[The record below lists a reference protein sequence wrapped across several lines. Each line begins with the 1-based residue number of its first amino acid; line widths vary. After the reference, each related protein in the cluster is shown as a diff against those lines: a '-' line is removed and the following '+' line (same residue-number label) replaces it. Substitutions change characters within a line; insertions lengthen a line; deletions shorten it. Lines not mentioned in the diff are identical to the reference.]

1 MDRHFLEF
9 WGNFLINAAKGQ
21 QQFDE
26 LTQWM
31 HQGFKGFEELTALFR
46 KAYGLEKPESTPEY
60 QQTWHKAT
68 REFRESLN
76 TYLSLLG
83 VIPLSE
89 HLALVEKYEAL
100 KKENADQLKTI
111 QRLRD
116 LLQQDSGQTAVVGKL
131 QRAGQ
136 PPERAVSKADG
147 QLRKLCQGG
156 VGRRQKAR
164 QEIGVPSAA
173 DRQTDQTPSAGSV
186 L

>member
-116 LLQQDSGQTAVVGKL
+116 LLQQDSGQTAVVENFKELVSRQNEQFQKL
-131 QRAGQ
+131 MDSFGSYVKEA
-136 PPERAVSKADG
+136 S
-147 QLRKLCQGG
+147 GG
-156 VGRRQKAR
+156 TKKPVKK
-164 QEIGVPSAA
+164 
-173 DRQTDQTPSAGSV
+173 
-186 L
+186 

>member
-26 LTQWM
+26 LSQWM
-31 HQGFKGFEELTALFR
+31 HQGFKGFEDLTAMFR
-46 KAYGLEKPESTPEY
+46 KAYGLEKLESAPEAEY

-76 TYLSLLG
+76 AYFSLLG

-89 HLALVEKYEAL
+89 HLALLEKHEAL
-100 KKENADQLKTI
+100 KKENAEQLETI

-116 LLQQDSGQTAVVGKL
+116 LLGQRDSGQTAVVENFKELVSRQNEQFQKL
-131 QRAGQ
+131 MESFGSYVKEA
-136 PPERAVSKADG
+136 SADA
-147 QLRKLCQGG
+147 K
-156 VGRRQKAR
+156 KPAKK
-164 QEIGVPSAA
+164 
-173 DRQTDQTPSAGSV
+173 
-186 L
+186 

>member
-21 QQFDE
+21 QQLDD

-31 HQGFKGFEELTALFR
+31 QQGFKGFEELSTLFR
-46 KAYGLEKPESTPEY
+46 KAYGLQKPPESTPDY

-68 REFRESLN
+68 REFKESLN
-76 TYLSLLG
+76 AYFSLMG

-89 HLALVEKYEAL
+89 HLALLEKYEAL

-116 LLQQDSGQTAVVGKL
+116 LLQQDSGQTAVVENFKELVSRQNEQFQKL
-131 QRAGQ
+131 MDSFGSYAKEASGGAKK
-136 PPERAVSKADG
+136 PPK
-147 QLRKLCQGG
+147 K
-156 VGRRQKAR
+156 
-164 QEIGVPSAA
+164 
-173 DRQTDQTPSAGSV
+173 
-186 L
+186 

>member
-31 HQGFKGFEELTALFR
+31 HQGFKGFEDLTAMFR
-46 KAYGLEKPESTPEY
+46 KAYGLEKPGSAPEPEY
-60 QQTWHKAT
+60 QQNWHKAT

-76 TYLSLLG
+76 AYFSLLG

-89 HLALVEKYEAL
+89 HLALLEKYEAL
-100 KKENADQLKTI
+100 KKENAEQLETI

-116 LLQQDSGQTAVVGKL
+116 LLGQRDSGQTAVVENFKELVSRQNEQFQKL
-131 QRAGQ
+131 MDSFGSYVKGGSGGGQ
-136 PPERAVSKADG
+136 KPAK
-147 QLRKLCQGG
+147 K
-156 VGRRQKAR
+156 
-164 QEIGVPSAA
+164 
-173 DRQTDQTPSAGSV
+173 
-186 L
+186 

>member
-31 HQGFKGFEELTALFR
+31 QQGFKGFEELTALFR

-116 LLQQDSGQTAVVGKL
+116 LLQQDSGQTAVVENFKELVSRQNEQFQKL
-131 QRAGQ
+131 MDSFGSYAK
-136 PPERAVSKADG
+136 EAS
-147 QLRKLCQGG
+147 GG
-156 VGRRQKAR
+156 AKKPVKK
-164 QEIGVPSAA
+164 
-173 DRQTDQTPSAGSV
+173 
-186 L
+186 

>member
-31 HQGFKGFEELTALFR
+31 HQGFKGFEDLTAMFR
-46 KAYGLEKPESTPEY
+46 KAYGLEKAESTPEPEY
-60 QQTWHKAT
+60 QQNWHKAT

-76 TYLSLLG
+76 AYFSLLG

-89 HLALVEKYEAL
+89 HLALLEKYEAL
-100 KKENADQLKTI
+100 KKENAEQLETI

-116 LLQQDSGQTAVVGKL
+116 LLGQRDSGQTAVVENFKELVSRQNEQFQKL
-131 QRAGQ
+131 MDSFGSYVKEA
-136 PPERAVSKADG
+136 S
-147 QLRKLCQGG
+147 GG
-156 VGRRQKAR
+156 AKKPAKK
-164 QEIGVPSAA
+164 
-173 DRQTDQTPSAGSV
+173 
-186 L
+186 

>member
-31 HQGFKGFEELTALFR
+31 HQGFKGFEDLTAMFR
-46 KAYGLEKPESTPEY
+46 KAYGLETPQSTPEPEY
-60 QQTWHKAT
+60 QQNWRKAT

-76 TYLSLLG
+76 AYFSLLG

-89 HLALVEKYEAL
+89 HLALLEKYEAL
-100 KKENADQLKTI
+100 KKENAEQLETI

-116 LLQQDSGQTAVVGKL
+116 LLGQRDSGQTAVVENFKELVSRQNEQFQKL
-131 QRAGQ
+131 MDSFGSYVKEA
-136 PPERAVSKADG
+136 S
-147 QLRKLCQGG
+147 GG
-156 VGRRQKAR
+156 AKKPAKK
-164 QEIGVPSAA
+164 
-173 DRQTDQTPSAGSV
+173 
-186 L
+186 

>member
-31 HQGFKGFEELTALFR
+31 HQGFKGFEDLTVMFR
-46 KAYGLEKPESTPEY
+46 KAYGLEKPESTPEPEY
-60 QQTWHKAT
+60 QQNWHKAT

-76 TYLSLLG
+76 AYFSLLG

-89 HLALVEKYEAL
+89 HLALLEKYEAL
-100 KKENADQLKTI
+100 KKENAEQLETI

-116 LLQQDSGQTAVVGKL
+116 LLGQRDSGQTAVVENFKELVSRQNEQFQKL
-131 QRAGQ
+131 MDSFGSYAK
-136 PPERAVSKADG
+136 EAS
-147 QLRKLCQGG
+147 GG
-156 VGRRQKAR
+156 AKKPAKK
-164 QEIGVPSAA
+164 
-173 DRQTDQTPSAGSV
+173 
-186 L
+186 

>member
-68 REFRESLN
+68 GEFRESLN

-116 LLQQDSGQTAVVGKL
+116 LLQQDSGQTAVVENFKELVSRQNEQFQKL
-131 QRAGQ
+131 MDSFGSYAK
-136 PPERAVSKADG
+136 EAS
-147 QLRKLCQGG
+147 GG
-156 VGRRQKAR
+156 AKKPVKK
-164 QEIGVPSAA
+164 
-173 DRQTDQTPSAGSV
+173 
-186 L
+186 

>member
-116 LLQQDSGQTAVVGKL
+116 LLQQDSGQTAVVENFKELVSRQNEQFQKL
-131 QRAGQ
+131 MDSFGSYVKEA
-136 PPERAVSKADG
+136 S
-147 QLRKLCQGG
+147 GG
-156 VGRRQKAR
+156 AKKPAKK
-164 QEIGVPSAA
+164 
-173 DRQTDQTPSAGSV
+173 
-186 L
+186 

>member
-31 HQGFKGFEELTALFR
+31 HQGFKGFEDLTAMFR
-46 KAYGLEKPESTPEY
+46 KAYGLEKPESTPEPEY
-60 QQTWHKAT
+60 QQNWHKAT

-76 TYLSLLG
+76 AYFSLLG

-89 HLALVEKYEAL
+89 HLALLEKYEAL
-100 KKENADQLKTI
+100 KKENAEQLETI

-116 LLQQDSGQTAVVGKL
+116 LLGQRDSGQTAVVENFKELVSRQNEQFQKL
-131 QRAGQ
+131 MESFGSYVKEA
-136 PPERAVSKADG
+136 SADA
-147 QLRKLCQGG
+147 K
-156 VGRRQKAR
+156 KPAKK
-164 QEIGVPSAA
+164 
-173 DRQTDQTPSAGSV
+173 
-186 L
+186 

>member
-26 LTQWM
+26 LNQWM
-31 HQGFKGFEELTALFR
+31 HQGFKGFEELASLFR

-76 TYLSLLG
+76 AYFSLLG

-89 HLALVEKYEAL
+89 HLALLEKYEAL
-100 KKENADQLKTI
+100 KKENAGQLETI

-116 LLQQDSGQTAVVGKL
+116 LLGQQDSGQTAVVENFKELVSRQNEQFQKL
-131 QRAGQ
+131 MDSFGSYVKEA
-136 PPERAVSKADG
+136 S
-147 QLRKLCQGG
+147 GG
-156 VGRRQKAR
+156 AKKPAKK
-164 QEIGVPSAA
+164 
-173 DRQTDQTPSAGSV
+173 
-186 L
+186 

>member
-116 LLQQDSGQTAVVGKL
+116 LLQQDSGQTAVVENFKELVSRQNEQFQKL
-131 QRAGQ
+131 MDSFGSYAK
-136 PPERAVSKADG
+136 EAS
-147 QLRKLCQGG
+147 GG
-156 VGRRQKAR
+156 AKKPVKK
-164 QEIGVPSAA
+164 
-173 DRQTDQTPSAGSV
+173 
-186 L
+186 

>member
-31 HQGFKGFEELTALFR
+31 HQGFKGFEDLTAMFR
-46 KAYGLEKPESTPEY
+46 KAYGLEKPESTPEPEY

-76 TYLSLLG
+76 AYFSLLG

-89 HLALVEKYEAL
+89 HLALLEKYEAL
-100 KKENADQLKTI
+100 KKENAEQLETI
-111 QRLRD
+111 LRLRD
-116 LLQQDSGQTAVVGKL
+116 LLGQRDSGQTAVVENFKELVSRQNEQFQKL
-131 QRAGQ
+131 MESFGRYVKEA
-136 PPERAVSKADG
+136 SADA
-147 QLRKLCQGG
+147 K
-156 VGRRQKAR
+156 KPAKK
-164 QEIGVPSAA
+164 
-173 DRQTDQTPSAGSV
+173 
-186 L
+186 